1 MSKLFTMYQNLKSE
15 NSSDLYLFKSGM
27 FYIFLDDDARK
38 INELLGLKL
47 TNLNSS
53 VQKCGFAQN
62 SLNIYLK
69 FLNYLP
75 YSIKIID
82 GSSMTKYNVSEYIL
96 DQNCFNILSKLSS
109 VDINSLSVKEAFD
122 FISNLKS
129 ESQNILSKTTQKDI
143 V

>member
-1 MSKLFTMYQNLKSE
+1 MNKF
-15 NSSDLYLFKSGM
+15 
-27 FYIFLDDDARK
+27 IF
-38 INELLGLKL
+38 ILKL
-47 TNLNSS
+47 
-53 VQKCGFAQN
+53 
-62 SLNIYLK
+62 
-69 FLNYLP
+69 LNYLP

-129 ESQNILSKTTQKDI
+129 ESQNILSKTTRKDI

>member
-53 VQKCGFAQN
+53 VQKCGFPQN
-62 SLNIYLK
+62 SLNKYLEL
-69 FLNYLP
+69 LNYLP